1 MNYISS
7 FRRYELKYLVTE
19 KQYRALLP
27 ALSVYMSPDEYFH
40 SEISNIYY
48 DTGDSRLIRRSL
60 EKPVYKEKFRL
71 RAYSTP
77 ECDTQVY
84 LELKKKFESVVYKRR
99 VGMPYSA
106 ALRYLAAP
114 KGGSQKLSEIARFF
128 ECYPGIAPKMYI
140 YYSRDSYRGAD
151 GLRITFDSDI
161 TYRAYDVDLSLGVYG
176 APILDENMRL
186 MEIKTGGGIP
196 LWLTSVLSAERIY
209 RTSFSKYGRAYLTEK
224 TNKNKE
230 YAAALPG
237 ETKNGGLIY
246 A

>member
-27 ALSVYMSPDEYFH
+27 VLSVYMSPDEYFH
-40 SEISNIYY
+40 SEISNVYY
-48 DTGDSRLIRRSL
+48 DTDNYRLIRRSL

-77 ECDTQVY
+77 ESDTQVY

-114 KGGSQKLSEIARFF
+114 CGGSQKLSEIARFF
-128 ECYPGIAPKMYI
+128 ECFPGLSPAMYI

-151 GLRITFDSDI
+151 GLRITFDRNI
-161 TYRAYDVDLSLGVYG
+161 TYRTYDVDLSKGVYG
-176 APILDENMRL
+176 EPILDGDMRL
-186 MEIKTGGGIP
+186 LEIKTGGGLP

-209 RTSFSKYGRAYLTEK
+209 RTSFSKYGRAYLAEK
-224 TNKNKE
+224 ENKNNE
-230 YAAALPG
+230 YAEALPG